1 MRRPVRGAGVKL
13 PRVHRVTRGDKV
25 HCYHRRTRARLPDLP
40 ESHPEFLAAW
50 LAEEQRQRPAVKT
63 KALPGSI
70 AAGCEAYLDSTSFRE
85 LSEGYRPVIRRHV
98 EKIKE
103 QGGNVLLRY
112 LEPHHVRADIE
123 PLKPAVASSRMKAWR
138 KLGEFW
144 VASGKLRT
152 DPTDGVKRKKLAKT
166 GGHREWTRDNLETFR
181 ERWPIGT
188 PQRLAG
194 ELLQWTGAR
203 CVDAVK
209 LGPGMVG
216 RDGLLTFVQH
226 KTKHEAHIP
235 WVGRA
240 FGLEADR
247 LALMQCIG
255 NAPGVTFI
263 VTGAGKPRSVKG
275 FSQWFAEAAREAG
288 LVKLTAH
295 GLRKYRMNALA
306 EAGASVLVMQS
317 WVGHVTLDEV
327 QEYTRKADRRKA
339 LRG

>member
-1 MRRPVRGAGVKL
+1 MKL
-13 PRVHRVTRGDKV
+13 PRVHRVTRGKKV

-40 ESHPEFLAAW
+40 ESHPDFLAAW
-50 LAEEQRQRPAVKT
+50 LAEEQRHRPAVKI
-63 KALPGSI
+63 KAAPGSI
-70 AAGCEAYLDSTSFRE
+70 AAACEAYLGSQSFVE
-85 LSEGYRPVIRRHV
+85 LSDGYRPVIRRHV

-103 QGGNVLLRY
+103 QGGNAPLAR
-112 LEPHHVRADIE
+112 LEPHHVRADLE

-138 KLGEFW
+138 KLAEYW
-144 VASGKLRT
+144 VASGKLRA
-152 DPTDGVKRKKLAKT
+152 DPTEGVKRKRMNKT
-166 GGHREWTRDNLETFR
+166 AGHREWTRDNLETFR
-181 ERWPIGT
+181 DRWPIGT

-203 CVDAVK
+203 CVDVVT
-209 LGPGMVG
+209 LGPRMVG
-216 RDGLLTFVQH
+216 ADGLLTFTQH
-226 KTKHEAHIP
+226 KTKHDAHVP

-240 FGLEADR
+240 VGLEADR
-247 LALMQCIG
+247 AALMQCIG
-255 NAPGVTFI
+255 NAPGATFLVTQY
-263 VTGAGKPRSVKG
+263 GNPWSVKG
-275 FSQWFAEAAREAG
+275 FSQWFAAAAREAG

-327 QEYTRKADRRKA
+327 QEYTRRADRKRA

>member
-1 MRRPVRGAGVKL
+1 MRRPIRGAGVKL
-13 PRVHRVTRGDKV
+13 PRVHRVTRGAKV

-40 ESHPEFLAAW
+40 ETHPEFLAAW
-50 LAEEQRQRPAVKT
+50 LAEEHRNTPAA
-63 KALPGSI
+63 KAKAAPGSI
-70 AAGCEAYLDSTSFRE
+70 AEGCETYLASQSYRE
-85 LSEGYRPVIRRHV
+85 LSETYRPVIRRHV
-98 EKIKE
+98 EAIKA
-103 QGGNVLLRY
+103 QGGNVQLRY
-112 LEPHHVRADIE
+112 LEPHHVRSDLE

-138 KLGEFW
+138 KLGDFW
-144 VASGKLRT
+144 VASGRLKT
-152 DPTDGVKRKKLAKT
+152 DPTEGVKRKKLAKSA
-166 GGHREWTRDNLETFR
+166 GHKEWTRADLETFR

-203 CVDAVK
+203 CVDAVT
-209 LGPGMVG
+209 LGPHMVG
-216 RDGLLTFVQH
+216 ADGLLSFTQA
-226 KTKHEAHIP
+226 KTKHDAHVP

-247 LALMQCIG
+247 VALMQCIG
-255 NAPGVTFI
+255 NAPGAVFVVTEY
-263 VTGAGKPRSVKG
+263 AQPRSVKG
-275 FSQWFAEAAREAG
+275 FSQWFAAAAREAG

-327 QEYTRKADRRKA
+327 QDYTRRADRRKA